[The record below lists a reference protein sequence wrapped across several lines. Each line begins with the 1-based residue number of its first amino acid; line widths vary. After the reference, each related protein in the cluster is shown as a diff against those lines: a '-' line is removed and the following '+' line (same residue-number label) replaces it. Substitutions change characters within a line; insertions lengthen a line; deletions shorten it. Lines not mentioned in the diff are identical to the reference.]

1 MWKKM
6 IIIAELAEQA
16 CAGEIGERLARIDQF
31 AFEADI
37 HPFSNKYKY
46 IRIFFL
52 YSLAA
57 DRTNYRYNFSKVKY
71 NSC

>member
-1 MWKKM
+1 M
-6 IIIAELAEQA
+6 IITAELAEQA

-46 IRIFFL
+46 IRIFF
-52 YSLAA
+52 SLFISCWQ
-57 DRTNYRYNFSKVKY
+57 NKLQVQFFKSKVQ
-71 NSC
+71 

>member
-1 MWKKM
+1 M

-16 CAGEIGERLARIDQF
+16 CAGEIGERLARLDQF
-31 AFEADI
+31 AFEAHI

-46 IRIFFL
+46 KRIFFL